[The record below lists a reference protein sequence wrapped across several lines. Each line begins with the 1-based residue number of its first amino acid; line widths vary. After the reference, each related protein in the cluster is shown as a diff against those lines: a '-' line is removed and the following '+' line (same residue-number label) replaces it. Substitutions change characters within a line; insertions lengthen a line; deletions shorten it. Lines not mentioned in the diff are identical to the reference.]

1 MNFKIQLLL
10 YKDNFI
16 KNIVFIA
23 MCAVTVIITTLAVT
37 GFSNYKEAKKHF
49 PDYLNNIYIYSYDS
63 TLYDMNMGTCMADF
77 GRNDYSEIMK
87 EREAMIRERFDVDEI
102 TSPVGNIYITY
113 FTSGR
118 DPMKALYLQAYDY
131 GNPIFRDIPLAVTEG
146 RLPEP
151 GETNVII
158 LPSLY
163 KADFKCGQTY
173 DFFASTNILDDFE
186 DQEEPTFRLK
196 VIGFFENPI
205 IPDPLLEV
213 EMDNQKAIIYLS
225 KTDRQAFLST
235 STTLLIKSNSE
246 LSADKIRKFMNEL
259 GEDPDCFY
267 KYNPSEEYG
276 GQKYSFK
283 KTADELKNKVLLSV
297 ILLFVVIMANTYL
310 GLDRIS
316 NYIITFMR
324 IGLSRKAAVMN
335 VLINHLLV
343 IIPGLLAG
351 TIIFKSICDG
361 RNVLVVGVTVSEFYW
376 STKYAIIAFLL
387 CLVGCLVAH
396 IPFIVKVLSIEL
408 QREE

>member
-131 GNPIFRDIPLAVTEG
+131 GGPVFRDIPLAVTEG
-146 RLPEP
+146 RLPED

-158 LPSLY
+158 LPSSY
-163 KADFKCGQTY
+163 KTVFKCGQTY
-173 DFFASTNILDDFE
+173 DFFASTNIVDEFG

-205 IPDPLLEV
+205 IPNPLLEV
-213 EMDNQKAIIYLS
+213 EMDNHMAIAYLTE
-225 KTDRQAFLST
+225 TDREALMSSST
-235 STTLLIKSNSE
+235 IFLIKANTELPSE
-246 LSADKIRKFMNEL
+246 GIKEFMKEL
-259 GEDPDCFY
+259 GEDPELFY
-267 KYNPSEEYG
+267 KYDPSYEYG
-276 GQKYSFK
+276 GQKYSL
-283 KTADELKNKVLLSV
+283 KTQADELKNKVLLSV
-297 ILLFVVIMANTYL
+297 VLLFVVIMANTYL
-310 GLDRIS
+310 GLDRIGG
-316 NYIITFMR
+316 YITTFMR
-324 IGLSRKAAVMN
+324 IGLSRKAAILN
-335 VLINHLLV
+335 VIFNKLLV
-343 IIPGLLAG
+343 IIPGVLAG
-351 TIIFKSICDG
+351 TIIYKVICDE
-361 RNVLVVGVTVSEFYW
+361 RYAAVGGVSVSEFYW
-376 STKYAIIAFLL
+376 SAKYAIIVFLL
-387 CLVGCLVAH
+387 CLAGCLVAH
-396 IPFIVKVLSIEL
+396 IPFIVKVLSVEI